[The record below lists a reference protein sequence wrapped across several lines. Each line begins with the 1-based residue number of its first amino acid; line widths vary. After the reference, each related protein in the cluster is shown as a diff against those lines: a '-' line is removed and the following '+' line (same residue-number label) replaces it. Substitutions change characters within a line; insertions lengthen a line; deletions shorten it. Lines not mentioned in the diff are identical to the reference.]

1 MGRRNEWLSKDF
13 FLLMMPAF
21 ILLLVFIVY
30 PILNTFYLGFTRW
43 DGFTQPQFVG
53 LENYHT
59 MMKDPL
65 FWTSVKNNLFI
76 FIVFLPLVTILGL
89 GFALLLH
96 NSAVIG
102 RNLLRGFV
110 MLGMVMPLTVVGIV
124 WMLLLDPNA
133 GIVNHFLSLLGVA
146 PRAWIQDPSTAI
158 YFVIIGSLW
167 AWQGFSTTVF
177 LAGLEGLDVEV
188 LEASVIDGA
197 NPWQRF
203 RYVILPLLKPA
214 LVVVVT
220 MSSIYILKVFDLVYV
235 LSGGESVPMYLSVLA
250 YMVYYEIFRM
260 FRWGYAASIAT
271 LLTVAV
277 FLFSIGMLKK
287 MISDRGVSS

>member
-1 MGRRNEWLSKDF
+1 MGRRNEWLSRDF
-13 FLLMMPAF
+13 FILMMPAF

-133 GIVNHFLSLLGVA
+133 GIVNHILSLLGVA

>member
-1 MGRRNEWLSKDF
+1 MGGARSWTSRDF
-13 FLLMMPAF
+13 FILMTPAVVF
-21 ILLLVFIVY
+21 LLVFIIY
-30 PILNTFYLGFTRW
+30 PILTTFYLGFTRW
-43 DGFTQPQFVG
+43 DGFTNPQFVG
-53 LENYHT
+53 LKNYQ
-59 MMKDPL
+59 MMMHDPL
-65 FWTSVKNNLFI
+65 FWTSVKNNMFI
-76 FIVFLPLVTILGL
+76 FVIFLPLVTLLGL
-89 GFALLLH
+89 GFAVLLH
-96 NSAVIG
+96 NKIVVG
-102 RNLLRGFV
+102 RNILRGLV

-133 GIVNHFLSLLGVA
+133 GIINYILSLIGIS

-158 YFVIIGSLW
+158 YFVILGSLW

-177 LAGLEGLDVEV
+177 LAGLEGLDIDV
-188 LEASVIDGA
+188 LEASIIDGA

-214 LVVVVT
+214 LIVVVT
-220 MSSIYILKVFDLVYV
+220 MSSIYILKVFDLVYI

-260 FRWGYAASIAT
+260 FRWGYAAAIAT

-277 FLFSIGMLKK
+277 FVFSIGMLKR
-287 MISDRGVSS
+287 MISEGGVTS

>member
-1 MGRRNEWLSKDF
+1 MGRRVNKDF
-13 FLLMMPAF
+13 FILMTPAF
-21 ILLLVFIVY
+21 ILLFIFIIY
-30 PILNTFYLGFTRW
+30 PILNTFYLGFTKW
-43 DGFTQPQFVG
+43 DGFTNPQFVG
-53 LENYHT
+53 LENYKT
-59 MMKDPL
+59 MMNDPL

-76 FIVFLPLVTILGL
+76 FIIFLPLVTLLGL

-96 NSAVIG
+96 NKAVVG
-102 RNLLRGFV
+102 RNVLRGLV

-124 WMLLLDPNA
+124 WMLLLDPYS
-133 GIVNHFLSLLGVA
+133 GIVNKIIEIFGGQ

-158 YFVIIGSLW
+158 YFIIIGSLW
-167 AWQGFSTTVF
+167 AWQGFTTTVF

-214 LVVVVT
+214 LIVVVT
-220 MSSIYILKVFDLVYV
+220 MSSIYILKVFDLIYV
-235 LSGGESVPMYLSVLA
+235 LSGGESIPMYLSVLA
-250 YMVYYEIFRM
+250 YMIYYEIFYM
-260 FRWGYAASIAT
+260 LKWGYAAAIAT

-277 FLFSIGMLKK
+277 FLFSIGMLKR
-287 MISDRGVSS
+287 MIEERGVEA

>member
-1 MGRRNEWLSKDF
+1 MGRRNEWLSRDF

-76 FIVFLPLVTILGL
+76 FIVFLPLVTMLGL

-133 GIVNHFLSLLGVA
+133 GIVNHILSLLGVA

>member
-1 MGRRNEWLSKDF
+1 MGGRRDWLSKDF
-13 FLLMMPAF
+13 LILMMPAF
-21 ILLLVFIVY
+21 ILLLVFILY
-30 PILNTFYLGFTRW
+30 PIFNTFYLGFTKW

-53 LENYHT
+53 LDNYRT
-59 MMKDPL
+59 MMGDPL
-65 FWTSVKNNLFI
+65 FWTSVKNNIFI
-76 FIVFLPLVTILGL
+76 FIVFLPFVTMLGL

-96 NSAVIG
+96 NSAVVG

-133 GIVNHFLSLLGVA
+133 GIVNHVLSVFGIE

-214 LVVVVT
+214 LIVVVT

-260 FRWGYAASIAT
+260 FKWGYAAAIAT

-277 FLFSIGMLKK
+277 FLFSIGMLKR
-287 MISDRGVSS
+287 MISERGVGS

>member
-1 MGRRNEWLSKDF
+1 MGGRKEWLNKDF
-13 FLLMMPAF
+13 FILMMPAL
-21 ILLLVFIVY
+21 ILLLIFIIY
-30 PILNTFYLGFTRW
+30 PILNTFYLGFTKW
-43 DGFTQPQFVG
+43 DGFTQPNFIG
-53 LENYHT
+53 LQNYR
-59 MMKDPL
+59 MMFHDPL
-65 FWTSVKNNLFI
+65 FWTSVRNNLFI
-76 FIVFLPLVTILGL
+76 FMIFLPLVTLLGL
-89 GFALLLH
+89 GFAILLH
-96 NSAVIG
+96 NSAVMG
-102 RNLLRGFV
+102 RNILRGFV

-133 GIVNHFLSLLGVA
+133 GIVNHILSFFKVQ

-214 LVVVVT
+214 LIVVVT

-260 FRWGYAASIAT
+260 FRWGYAAAIAT

-277 FLFSIGMLKK
+277 FLFSIGMLKR
-287 MISDRGVSS
+287 MISEKGAGS

>member
-1 MGRRNEWLSKDF
+1 MGRRVNKDF
-13 FLLMMPAF
+13 FILMTPAF
-21 ILLLVFIVY
+21 ILLFIFIIY
-30 PILNTFYLGFTRW
+30 PILNTFYLGFTKW
-43 DGFTQPQFVG
+43 DGFTNPQFVG
-53 LENYHT
+53 LENYKT
-59 MMKDPL
+59 MMNDPL

-76 FIVFLPLVTILGL
+76 FIIFLPLVTLLGL

-96 NSAVIG
+96 NKAVVG
-102 RNLLRGFV
+102 RNVLRGLV

-124 WMLLLDPNA
+124 WMLLLDPYS
-133 GIVNHFLSLLGVA
+133 GIVNKLIEIFGGQ

-158 YFVIIGSLW
+158 YFIIIGSLW
-167 AWQGFSTTVF
+167 AWQGFTTTVF

-214 LVVVVT
+214 LIVVVT
-220 MSSIYILKVFDLVYV
+220 MSSIYILKVFDLIYV
-235 LSGGESVPMYLSVLA
+235 LSGGESIPMYLSVLA
-250 YMVYYEIFRM
+250 YMIYYEIFYM
-260 FRWGYAASIAT
+260 LKWGYAAAIAT

-277 FLFSIGMLKK
+277 FLFSIGMLKR
-287 MISDRGVSS
+287 MIEERGVEA